1 MDIIIIGSGIGGMA
15 CAATLAKSGQKI
27 KILEQNNHVGG
38 KAGKIKVNGYE
49 FDAGPSLLT
58 YPNWFDDLFLSCG
71 KNPRDY
77 FNYIRLENVTR
88 YFFDEGKFVDVVSDL
103 EETAENFEK
112 KLGID
117 KNEFLKYFKKWE
129 DIYKI
134 SEEVF
139 LKGEFKIDYKFIKNS
154 IKWISK
160 SGISNIFKS
169 MATYNKRLQNP
180 ALEKIMNRFATYT
193 GSSPFE
199 TPAFMNQL
207 AVVEMVLGGFYP
219 NGGIFNLPKAL
230 EKLCLDLGVE
240 FEFNCKIEK
249 IEALKNNFKMLS
261 SKQEYNATKLI
272 SNIDYFT
279 TQDLL
284 GNTNKIFQSALST
297 SCIVFY
303 WGVKANFDKLKLHNI
318 IFSEDYKKE
327 FTEIFQDKVIPNDPT
342 IYINISSKMDSDH
355 APDGCENWFVMINIP
370 AQSNHISYDQIKR
383 VRKLII
389 KNVFNKFKVDINNL
403 IEFEEVLTPKKLF
416 ENTGSYLG
424 ALYGNHQNSIY
435 SIMKRKKNQDQKM
448 KNLFYVGGTV
458 HPGGGMPLALR
469 SGVNTANKIL
479 NETL

>member
-49 FDAGPSLLT
+49 FDTGPSLLT

-249 IEALKNNFKMLS
+249 IEALKNNFKLLS

-355 APDGCENWFVMINIP
+355 APEGCENWFVMINIP
-370 AQSNHISYDQIKR
+370 AQSNHISDDQIKR
-383 VRKLII
+383 VKKLII

>member
-49 FDAGPSLLT
+49 FDTGPSLLT

-249 IEALKNNFKMLS
+249 IEALKNNFKLLS

-355 APDGCENWFVMINIP
+355 APEGCENWFVMINIP
-370 AQSNHISYDQIKR
+370 AQSNHISDDQIKR

>member
-1 MDIIIIGSGIGGMA
+1 MDIIIVGSGIGGMA
-15 CAATLAKSGQKI
+15 CAATLAKSGQKV
-27 KILEQNNHVGG
+27 KIFEQNYHVGG
-38 KAGKIKVNGYE
+38 KAGKINVNGYE
-49 FDAGPSLLT
+49 FDTGPSLLT
-58 YPNWFDDLFLSCG
+58 YPHWFDDLFLSCG

-139 LKGEFKIDYKFIKNS
+139 LDGEFKIDYKFIKNS

-230 EKLCLDLGVE
+230 EKLLPH
-240 FEFNCKIEK
+240 
-249 IEALKNNFKMLS
+249 
-261 SKQEYNATKLI
+261 Q
-272 SNIDYFT
+272 
-279 TQDLL
+279 
-284 GNTNKIFQSALST
+284 
-297 SCIVFY
+297 
-303 WGVKANFDKLKLHNI
+303 
-318 IFSEDYKKE
+318 KKD
-327 FTEIFQDKVIPNDPT
+327 FVEIFKIM
-342 IYINISSKMDSDH
+342 S
-355 APDGCENWFVMINIP
+355 G
-370 AQSNHISYDQIKR
+370 
-383 VRKLII
+383 
-389 KNVFNKFKVDINNL
+389 
-403 IEFEEVLTPKKLF
+403 
-416 ENTGSYLG
+416 
-424 ALYGNHQNSIY
+424 HQ
-435 SIMKRKKNQDQKM
+435 
-448 KNLFYVGGTV
+448 L
-458 HPGGGMPLALR
+458 L
-469 SGVNTANKIL
+469 
-479 NETL
+479 

>member
-15 CAATLAKSGQKI
+15 CAATLAKSGKKI

-49 FDAGPSLLT
+49 FDTGPSLLT

-219 NGGIFNLPKAL
+219 YGGIFNLPKAL

-249 IEALKNNFKMLS
+249 IEALKNNFKLLS

-355 APDGCENWFVMINIP
+355 APEGCENWFVMINIP
-370 AQSNHISYDQIKR
+370 AQSNHISDDQIKR
-383 VRKLII
+383 VKKLII

>member
-15 CAATLAKSGQKI
+15 CAATLAKSGKKI

-49 FDAGPSLLT
+49 FDTGPSLLT

-249 IEALKNNFKMLS
+249 IEALKNNFKLLS

-355 APDGCENWFVMINIP
+355 APEGCENWFVMINIP
-370 AQSNHISYDQIKR
+370 AQSNHISDDQIKR
-383 VRKLII
+383 VKKLII

>member
-49 FDAGPSLLT
+49 FDTGPSLLT

-249 IEALKNNFKMLS
+249 IEALKNNFKLLS

-355 APDGCENWFVMINIP
+355 APEGCENWFVMINIP
-370 AQSNHISYDQIKR
+370 AQSNHISDDQIKR
-383 VRKLII
+383 VKKLII
-389 KNVFNKFKVDINNL
+389 KNVFNKFKVDINKL